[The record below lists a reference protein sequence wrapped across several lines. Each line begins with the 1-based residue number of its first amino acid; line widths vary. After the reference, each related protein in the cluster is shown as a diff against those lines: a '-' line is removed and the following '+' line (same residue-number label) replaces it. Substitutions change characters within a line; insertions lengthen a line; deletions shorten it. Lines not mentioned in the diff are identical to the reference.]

1 MIKYLTDE
9 NVDLVYMRQIR
20 RREPGIVVRAV
31 GEPAAPPKGT
41 LDLEILE
48 WCEINQF
55 VLVTNNRASMPPHL
69 TDHLKEGRHIPG
81 ILTLSANISIGATID
96 ELIFLAKAVSDE
108 EFQDQIRH
116 MPIA

>member
-9 NVDLVYMRQIR
+9 NVDLVYMKQIR
-20 RREPGIVVRAV
+20 RREHEIVVRAV
-31 GEPAAPPKGT
+31 GGSAAPPKGT
-41 LDLEILE
+41 LDPEILE

-55 VLVTNNRASMPPHL
+55 VLVTNNPTSMLPHL

-81 ILTLSANISIGATID
+81 ILILSANMSIGAIID
-96 ELIFLAKAVSDE
+96 ELIFLAKAVSDV
-108 EFQDQIRH
+108 EFRDQIRH